1 MKLCVDSISKKV
13 NNKLL
18 FKDLSFECAKS
29 SLTAITGPN
38 GSGKSTL
45 LKIILGYTRLSS
57 GRFFLAAH
65 NKEITINR
73 FHTVMGGVGM
83 DFFPELKV
91 IEVIDL
97 YAKLR
102 TMNLYFN
109 EQIIQNQFPEFI
121 LSNQYQNLSSGWK
134 NKLKVFLALMTKAE
148 VILLDEPFSNID
160 QEGIQQLKDI
170 INLVSKDCIIIIA
183 TNREEE
189 LKLCSCQIDLTR
201 FSNRKP
207 PK

>member
-18 FKDLSFECAKS
+18 FKDLTFECTKS

-45 LKIILGYTRLSS
+45 LKIILGYTRLNS
-57 GRFFLAAH
+57 GRIFLTTQ
-65 NKEITINR
+65 NNEITFNR
-73 FHTVMGGVGM
+73 YHTAMGGVGM

-91 IEVIDL
+91 SEVIDL

-102 TMNLYFN
+102 TMNPCFN
-109 EQIIQNQFPEFI
+109 EQVIVNQFPEFI

-134 NKLKVFLALMTKAE
+134 NKLKVFLALMTQA
-148 VILLDEPFSNID
+148 D
-160 QEGIQQLKDI
+160 
-170 INLVSKDCIIIIA
+170 
-183 TNREEE
+183 
-189 LKLCSCQIDLTR
+189 
-201 FSNRKP
+201 
-207 PK
+207 